1 MIPKIC
7 LFLNKTAQWFIAI
20 ATACLAMMAILGT
33 ADVLSLNFLGIPIPS
48 ATEMI
53 SAMMPIAIMMAMSYT
68 QITRSH
74 VKVDLFNKHFSPF
87 VLKILDAMSL
97 LAGLL
102 VFGLMSWGA
111 WQLTFNSYAVDER
124 AVAALRF
131 PIWPIK
137 IIFSFGITVC
147 ASQIFFDFLLRL
159 SSKAPPKPEIPVT

>member
-7 LFLNKTAQWFIAI
+7 LFLNKTSQWFIAI
-20 ATACLAMMAILGT
+20 ATVCLVMMAILGT
-33 ADVLSLNFLGIPIPS
+33 ADVLTLNLFGIPIPS

-74 VKVDLFNKHFSPF
+74 VKVDLFNKHFSPIA
-87 VLKILDAMSL
+87 LKTINALSL

-111 WQLTFNSYAVDER
+111 WQLAFNSYAVDER

-137 IIFSFGITVC
+137 IIFSFGITIC
-147 ASQIFFDFLLRL
+147 ALQIFFDLLLQL
-159 SSKAPPKPEIPVT
+159 SSKAPTKPKVSVS